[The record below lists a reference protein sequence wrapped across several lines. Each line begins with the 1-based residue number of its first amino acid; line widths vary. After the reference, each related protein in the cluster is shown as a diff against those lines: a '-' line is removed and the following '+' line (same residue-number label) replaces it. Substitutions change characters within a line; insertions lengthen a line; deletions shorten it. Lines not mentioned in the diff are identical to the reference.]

1 MVSQTSEIGNNE
13 DKVESQ
19 HNIKSQMSW
28 VKLSVALSAIS
39 AVVGIACLLHTV
51 LDKANGS
58 TQQGAVHRLPIMRP
72 VPSSRRLF
80 AGRLGNDSSTSSSPD
95 SEDPDL
101 DDSVGVFE
109 YLIDRTAT
117 METFQHYGNGF
128 EGFQYLGSDGHHSE
142 HVDIL
147 GKDDIDVS
155 EGVSLALAAQHVGSH
170 LQMQVLVVCP
180 GSGTETEDCHMVMPD
195 FHAVDGSRRLS
206 TAELVTTSEVPQID
220 MQQVVTLL
228 TVQMQEMMEIMRTQ
242 AEQMQRQSE
251 QIERQSDQIDELLN
265 QTRTAQQQVSQLM
278 EQNSE
283 LNQELTNN
291 QDNNNEASVVE
302 THTHTHNHPAPPS
315 PAPPPEC
322 FPLGTMVMTA
332 GSSLPIQD
340 ATIGMHLMTSQGL
353 SPFFLQG
360 HADPDA
366 LTSMMEI
373 DTISNHSVKASPDH
387 YFPLVSGT
395 HMAAQRLSVGDEL
408 WIYHEGTLVPS
419 AIAGIRVVA
428 AKGLFNPY
436 TVTGDIVVNG
446 ILASSHSSW
455 FLEGTGMSDAAIVAS
470 YKALF
475 SPLILLHHLKPD
487 AYVCFHQEI
496 GAKGPLHKV
505 GAYRL
510 VSQATSCLMRGS
522 SVV

>member
-1 MVSQTSEIGNNE
+1 MVSQTSETGNNE

-28 VKLSVALSAIS
+28 VKLSAALSAIS
-39 AVVGIACLLHTV
+39 TVVGIACLLHTV

-58 TQQGAVHRLPIMRP
+58 TQQAAVHRLPIMRP
-72 VPSSRRLF
+72 APSSRRLF
-80 AGRLGNDSSTSSSPD
+80 ARRLGTDSSTSSSPD

-109 YLIDRTAT
+109 YLMDRTAT

-147 GKDDIDVS
+147 VKDDIDVS
-155 EGVSLALAAQHVGSH
+155 EGVSLALAAQHVGGH
-170 LQMQVLVVCP
+170 LQMQVLVFCP

-228 TVQMQEMMEIMRTQ
+228 TVQITEMMAIMRTQ

-251 QIERQSDQIDELLN
+251 RMERQSDHIDELLN
-265 QTRTAQQQVSQLM
+265 QTRTAQEQVTQLM

-283 LNQELTNN
+283 QIQEVINN

-302 THTHTHNHPAPPS
+302 THTHHH
-315 PAPPPEC
+315 C

-366 LTSMMEI
+366 QTSMMEI
-373 DTISNHSVKASPDH
+373 DTTSNHSVKASPDH

-496 GAKGPLHKV
+496 GAKGPLHEV
-505 GAYRL
+505 AAYRL

>member
-1 MVSQTSEIGNNE
+1 MVSQTSETGNNE

-80 AGRLGNDSSTSSSPD
+80 ARRLGNDS

-109 YLIDRTAT
+109 YLIDKTAT

-170 LQMQVLVVCP
+170 LQMQVLVFCP

-251 QIERQSDQIDELLN
+251 QMERQSDQIDELLN

-302 THTHTHNHPAPPS
+302 THTHTHNHAAPS
-315 PAPPPEC
+315 PPC

>member
-1 MVSQTSEIGNNE
+1 MG
-13 DKVESQ
+13 
-19 HNIKSQMSW
+19 
-28 VKLSVALSAIS
+28 
-39 AVVGIACLLHTV
+39 
-51 LDKANGS
+51 
-58 TQQGAVHRLPIMRP
+58 
-72 VPSSRRLF
+72 
-80 AGRLGNDSSTSSSPD
+80 
-95 SEDPDL
+95 
-101 DDSVGVFE
+101 
-109 YLIDRTAT
+109 
-117 METFQHYGNGF
+117 
-128 EGFQYLGSDGHHSE
+128 
-142 HVDIL
+142 DIL

-170 LQMQVLVVCP
+170 LQMQVLVFCP

-251 QIERQSDQIDELLN
+251 QMERQSDQIDELLN

-302 THTHTHNHPAPPS
+302 THTHTHNHAAPS
-315 PAPPPEC
+315 PPC